1 LASVKHAERTDR
13 IWQLFHHDLAEIPVL
28 SVVLGP
34 NGLIASSTVHRATH
48 PHRTKETFMANQEKP
63 LPEYRKHDLNNNAV
77 VTIDGA
83 DFELG
88 RYGSVASRN
97 RYDRL
102 VTEWIANGRL
112 LPAAQANK
120 TLTVKK
126 LVAAFR
132 GFAKQYYRGS
142 TEAVNLEHCFKPLVE
157 LYGSLP
163 ASDFGPLKLKA
174 VRQKMIEADLCRAEI
189 NKRIGRVKRIFRWA
203 TENEVLSPT
212 VFHGL
217 QSVRGLARGRS
228 EARESEPVRPVPEAF
243 VDALKTH
250 LPPQIWAMV
259 ELQRLTGMRPGEVTI
274 MRTCDLDTS
283 GRVWVYIPSRHKTA
297 CHGHSRQIYLGP
309 RAQEVLRPW
318 LHRETTAF
326 LFQPKDVME
335 AIRVLRHKA
344 RKTPLSCGHRPGNN
358 VKAKPKK
365 SPGEVYKTQAYGRAI
380 ITACDKASVPHWHP
394 HQLRHNAAT
403 WLRKEF
409 GLDVARVVLGH
420 RSPAI
425 TEQYAEIDFGKA
437 QEIMGRVG

>member
-1 LASVKHAERTDR
+1 
-13 IWQLFHHDLAEIPVL
+13 
-28 SVVLGP
+28 
-34 NGLIASSTVHRATH
+34 
-48 PHRTKETFMANQEKP
+48 MANQDKP
-63 LPEYRKHDLNNNAV
+63 LPEYRKHDCRSIAV
-77 VTIDGA
+77 VTIDGV

-88 RYGSVASRN
+88 RYGSAASRN

-102 VTEWIANGRL
+102 VTEWIANGRA
-112 LPAAQANK
+112 LPAASSNR
-120 TLTVKK
+120 TLTVQR

-132 GFAKQYYRGS
+132 GFAKAYYRGS
-142 TEAVNLEHCFKPLVE
+142 SEAVNLEHCMKPLVE

-163 ASDFGPLKLKA
+163 AIEFGPLKLKA
-174 VRQKMIEADLCRAEI
+174 VRQKMIEADICRGEI
-189 NKRIGRVKRIFRWA
+189 NKRMGRIKRIFRWA
-203 TENEVLSPT
+203 TENELLPAT

-217 QSVRGLARGRS
+217 QAVRGLARGRT

-243 VDALKTH
+243 VDALKPH
-250 LPPQIWAMV
+250 VPPQIWAMI

-283 GRVWVYIPSRHKTA
+283 GTVWIYVPSHHKTEF
-297 CHGHSRQIYLGP
+297 HGHRRHVYLGP

-318 LHRETTAF
+318 LRMETEAF

-335 AIRVLRHKA
+335 AMRVLRHKA

-358 VKAKPKK
+358 VKARPKK
-365 SPGEVYKTQAYGRAI
+365 LPGEVYKTQAYGRAI
-380 ITACDKASVPHWHP
+380 ITGCDKAKVPRWHP

-409 GLDVARVVLGH
+409 GLDIARVVLGH
-420 RSPAI
+420 RSPQI

>member
-1 LASVKHAERTDR
+1 MLRRTPCVERHQFTTGTVMASQDT
-13 IWQLFHHDLAEIPVL
+13 
-28 SVVLGP
+28 
-34 NGLIASSTVHRATH
+34 
-48 PHRTKETFMANQEKP
+48 P
-63 LPEYRKHDLNNNAV
+63 LPEYRKHAFKSIAV
-77 VTIDGA
+77 VTIDGV

-88 RYGSVASRN
+88 RYDSAASRN
-97 RYDRL
+97 KYDRL
-102 VTEWIANGRL
+102 VTEWIANGRA
-112 LPAAQANK
+112 LPASEGSK
-120 TLTVKK
+120 TLTVKR
-126 LVAAFR
+126 LVATFR
-132 GFAKQYYRGS
+132 GFAKGYYRGS
-142 TEAVNLEHCFKPLVE
+142 TEAVNLEYSMKPLVD

-163 ASDFGPLKLKA
+163 ASEFGPLKLKA
-174 VRQKMIEADLCRAEI
+174 VRQKMIEADICRAEI
-189 NKRIGRVKRIFRWA
+189 NKRMGRIKRIFRWA
-203 TENEVLSPT
+203 TENELLSPT

-217 QSVRGLARGRS
+217 QSVRGLARGRT

-243 VDALKTH
+243 VDALKPH
-250 LPPQIWAMV
+250 VPPQIWAMI

-297 CHGHSRQIYLGP
+297 YQGHSRQIYLGP

-318 LHRETTAF
+318 LRLETTAY
-326 LFQPKDVME
+326 LFQPKDVMD
-335 AIRVLRHKA
+335 AIRVLRHKT

-358 VKAKPKK
+358 VKARPKK
-365 SPGEVYKTQAYGRAI
+365 FPGEVYKTQAYGRAI
-380 ITACDKASVPHWHP
+380 ITACDKAKVPRWHP